1 MPVKTLSQ
9 KEVDKITGTD
19 KLVHYFDTNITGFG
33 VDAKMNNKSYFVRG
47 RVNGRLISHTFAKCN
62 VMTFDDAKK
71 KAKAL
76 LVKIDAGIHPAEEE
90 KQKVLAAVADKKKNF
105 TLLQILNEYIENN
118 KLKDSTKENYR
129 INIQVYLED
138 WLNTPLRLIT
148 EQDIKARHKQLS
160 IKVELPQKPDSKAP
174 AKKDKLKRI
183 RRNGPGIADGVMK
196 TLRALFTYAI
206 EEHKITTV
214 NPVTPALKKK
224 WNRLPARKGCLRP
237 DQLGPWLKAALE
249 SKNANMRDALILMLF
264 TGLRSKS
271 EAFPLMWKHID
282 FTAKTMHFL
291 DTKNSIDLEL
301 PMSSFVQKLITLR
314 KNNHNESEYVFT
326 SSITTTDADGN
337 ISKIHIKDVR
347 DELAKINQ
355 KAGVA
360 VTAHDLRRT
369 FINIAEGLEISGYTI
384 KALVNHSM
392 EEKIDVTAGYI
403 FISVERKRAALRKI
417 TNYILKTAGVT
428 EKDLDRLL
436 P

>member
-1 MPVKTLSQ
+1 MPKKALSQ

-76 LVKIDAGIHPAEEE
+76 LVMIDAGTHPGEEE
-90 KQKVLAAVADKKKNF
+90 KLQIQSAEADKKKNF
-105 TLLQILNEYIENN
+105 TLNQILGEYLEET

-129 INIQVYLED
+129 MNIQVYLKD
-138 WLNTPLRLIT
+138 WLNTPMRLIT
-148 EQDIKARHKQLS
+148 EQDIRNRHKHLS
-160 IKVELPQKPDSKAP
+160 IKVELPKEPDNTLP
-174 AKKDKLKRI
+174 AKKSKKKRI

-206 EEHKITTV
+206 EEHKILPL

-224 WNRLPARKGCLRP
+224 WNRLPPRKGCLRP
-237 DQLGPWLKAALE
+237 DELGHWLKAALE
-249 SKNANMRDALILMLF
+249 SRNPSMRDALILLLF

-271 EAFPLMWKHID
+271 EAFPLKWKDID

-301 PMSSFVQKLITLR
+301 PMSSFVHKLINIR
-314 KNNHNESEYVFT
+314 KHKYFESDYVFT
-326 SSITTTDADGN
+326 SSFTTTDTDGN
-337 ISKIHIKDVR
+337 IKRMHISDVR
-347 DELAKINQ
+347 DELAKIND
-355 KAGVA
+355 KAGVS
-360 VTAHDLRRT
+360 VTPHDFRRT
-369 FINIAEGLEISGYTI
+369 FINIAESLDLSAYTI
-384 KALVNHSM
+384 KALVNQSM
-392 EEKIDVTAGYI
+392 EEKVDVTAGYLN
-403 FISVERKRAALRKI
+403 ISVERKRAALKKI

-428 EKDLDRLL
+428 EKDLDKLK

>member
-1 MPVKTLSQ
+1 MPQKTLSQ

-90 KQKVLAAVADKKKNF
+90 KQKVLAAVADQKKNY
-105 TLLQILNEYIENN
+105 TLNQILDEYLENN
-118 KLKDSTKENYR
+118 TLKDSTKENYR
-129 INIQVYLED
+129 LNIQVYLKD
-138 WLNTPLRLIT
+138 WLNTPLRLIN
-148 EQDIKARHKQLS
+148 EQDIKARHKLLS
-160 IKVELPQKPDSKAP
+160 VKVELPKKEADNSKAP
-174 AKKDKLKRI
+174 AKKAKTKRI

-206 EEHKITTV
+206 EEHKIATV

-249 SKNANMRDALILMLF
+249 SKNPTMRDALILLLF

-271 EAFPLMWKHID
+271 EAFPLMWKDID

-301 PMSSFVQKLITLR
+301 PMSSFVQKLINIR
-314 KNNHNESEYVFT
+314 KNKYNESEYVFT
-326 SSITTTDADGN
+326 STVTSTDKEGN
-337 ISKIHIKDVR
+337 IVKTFIKDVR
-347 DELAKINQ
+347 KELEKINE
-355 KAGVA
+355 KAGVS
-360 VTAHDLRRT
+360 VDPHDFRRT

-428 EKDLDRLL
+428 EKDLDML
-436 P
+436 